1 MPDRSFVDAM
11 LAGAIR
17 GVKVHLITPLQ
28 ADQWLVRLA
37 QESYYGELLA
47 AGVKIHLYR
56 PRFLHAKHI
65 SVDDDVCAIGSS
77 NLDMRSFAL
86 NEEDMVFFYDRSVVA
101 DLARIQDRYMRESE
115 LLADLEKWK
124 KRPPLRRTAQRLAR
138 LVDSVL

>member
-1 MPDRSFVDAM
+1 M
-11 LAGAIR
+11 
-17 GVKVHLITPLQ
+17 Q

-37 QESYYGELLA
+37 QESYYSELLA

-65 SVDDDVCAIGSS
+65 SVDGDVCAIGSS

-86 NEEDMVFFYDRSVVA
+86 NEEEMVFFYDRDVVA
-101 DLARIQDRYMRESE
+101 GLARVQDRYFRDST
-115 LLADLEKWK
+115 LLEPAGWAA
-124 KRPPLRRTAQRLAR
+124 RSPLRRTGQQLAR